1 MTRRSRLTVTFV
13 ALVAVGLNVAVTTP
27 RDPALAADPSLAQAQ
42 QQQHQLRQQIA
53 AQRARLAELNAQS
66 ATLGRQLD
74 AAKAE
79 LADVTAEYERVSGL
93 WVQAK
98 AQVADIRAR
107 LAELRTEIAALDR
120 QLTQLAA
127 EILRNQRDLDARE
140 ALLQQHLRDA
150 YEQSQTSL
158 LEVLLRSDSLD
169 DASTQVGYL
178 LTVSETDQQLADEI
192 RALRDELK
200 TKQRSMKEG
209 RAALDEARVAAEA
222 QEQLLTQRE
231 AELAAMAVRL
241 AELKAAAEQK
251 RRQQEAAL
259 NAAAT
264 KAGNEQQA
272 LADSVAQAEAANRL
286 VAQLRAQEAARQAA
300 LAEARRRAAAE
311 EEARRKAQQISSRGF
326 RWPEAG
332 ARVTQEFGPTS
343 FVLEPPYTYHGTY
356 YPHFHAGIDMAAGCG
371 APILAAGTGV
381 VAASGQPL
389 MPWDTGFGVVI
400 DHGNGIQ
407 TWYWHLQPRVIVSP
421 GQPVTIGQVIGYE
434 GTTGNST
441 GCHLPFALNEGG
453 GWQNPR
459 FYLP

>member
-13 ALVAVGLNVAVTTP
+13 ALVAVGLNVVVTTP

-42 QQQHQLRQQIA
+42 QQQQQLRQQIA

-74 AAKAE
+74 AAEAE

-98 AQVADIRAR
+98 AQVAEIKAR
-107 LAELRTEIAALDR
+107 LADLHTEIAALDR

-127 EILRNQRDLDARE
+127 DILRSQRDLDARE

-169 DASTQVGYL
+169 DASTQVSYL

-192 RALRDELK
+192 RALRDELT
-200 TKQRSMKEG
+200 TKQRSLKEG

-231 AELAAMAVRL
+231 GELASMATRL
-241 AELKAAAEQK
+241 AELKAAAEEK

-259 NAAAT
+259 NAAAA

-272 LADSVAQAEAANRL
+272 LADSVAQL
-286 VAQLRAQEAARQAA
+286 KAQEAARQAA

-311 EEARRKAQQISSRGF
+311 EEARRKAQQTSSRGF
-326 RWPEAG
+326 RWPEANP
-332 ARVTQEFGPTS
+332 RVTQEFGPTS
-343 FVLEPPYTYHGTY
+343 FVLEPPYTYQGTY
-356 YPHFHAGIDMAAGCG
+356 YPHFHAGLDMATGCG

-441 GCHLPFALNEGG
+441 GCHLHFALNEGG

>member
-13 ALVAVGLNVAVTTP
+13 ALVAVGLNVVVTTP

-42 QQQHQLRQQIA
+42 QQQQQLRQQIA

-74 AAKAE
+74 AAEAE

-98 AQVADIRAR
+98 AQVAEIKAR
-107 LAELRTEIAALDR
+107 LADLRTEIAALDR

-169 DASTQVGYL
+169 DASTQVSYL

-192 RALRDELK
+192 RALRDELT

-222 QEQLLTQRE
+222 QEQLLRQRE
-231 AELAAMAVRL
+231 AELASMATRL
-241 AELKAAAEQK
+241 AELKAAAEEK

-259 NAAAT
+259 NAAAA

-272 LADSVAQAEAANRL
+272 LADSVAQQQAADRL
-286 VAQLRAQEAARQAA
+286 VAQLKAQEAARQAA

-311 EEARRKAQQISSRGF
+311 EEARRKAQQTSSRGF
-326 RWPEAG
+326 RWPEANP
-332 ARVTQEFGPTS
+332 RVTQEFGPTS

-356 YPHFHAGIDMAAGCG
+356 YPHFHAGLDMATGCG

-441 GCHLPFALNEGG
+441 GCHLHFALNEGG